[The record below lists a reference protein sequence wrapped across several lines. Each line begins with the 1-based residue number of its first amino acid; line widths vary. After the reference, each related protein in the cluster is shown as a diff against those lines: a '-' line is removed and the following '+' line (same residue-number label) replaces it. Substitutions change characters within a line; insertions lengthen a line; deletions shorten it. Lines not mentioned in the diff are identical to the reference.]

1 MQRAENIRRKRRT
14 KGGVLTGLCAG
25 IAAHLGVDPVLVRLT
40 LTLLTLLH
48 YAGLAVILVYFLF
61 SLYVP
66 FEEESAS

>member
-1 MQRAENIRRKRRT
+1 MQRAENIRRKRRSD
-14 KGGVLTGLCAG
+14 GGVLTGLCAG
-25 IAAHLGVDPVLVRLT
+25 IAAHLGVDPVLVRIV

-66 FEEESAS
+66 YAEESES